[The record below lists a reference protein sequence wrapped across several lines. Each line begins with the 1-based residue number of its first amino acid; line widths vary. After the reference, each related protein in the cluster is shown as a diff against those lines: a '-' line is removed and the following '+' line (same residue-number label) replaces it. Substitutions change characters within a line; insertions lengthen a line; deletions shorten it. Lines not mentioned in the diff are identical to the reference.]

1 MHETFSVFNVFRY
14 ITFRSSYAVV
24 TALLLSFILG
34 PMLIRYLTS
43 RNLGERV
50 NHEYLE
56 HHVPKTGTPTMGGI
70 LIILSMI
77 IPTLLWADL
86 TNGFVWACI
95 LTVVLYGGIGIL
107 DDIIKLKDG
116 VGLSMRVKFLLQVA
130 AAIPI
135 LFFLSGI
142 QGYGSDFTRV
152 QFPFFKN
159 MRPDFSYFY
168 YIFAVLVI
176 TGASNAVN
184 LTDGLD
190 GLAIG
195 PIIIAFAAYT
205 LISYVVGHAVFADY
219 LQISFIKGMGEVTV
233 LCGAV
238 VGASVGFLWFNSY
251 PAQIFMGNVGSISM
265 GALLGVV
272 ALITKHEI
280 ILLLV
285 GGIFVTEALSVI
297 IQVGWYKMTKK
308 RVFLMAPLHH
318 HFEKKGWAEPKVIT
332 RFWIIAF
339 LLALIS
345 LSTLKLR

>member
-1 MHETFSVFNVFRY
+1 M
-14 ITFRSSYAVV
+14 V
-24 TALLLSFILG
+24 TALVLSFILG
-34 PMLIRYLTS
+34 PLLIRYLVS
-43 RNLGERV
+43 RNFGERV
-50 NHEYLE
+50 NNRYLE
-56 HHVPKTGTPTMGGI
+56 HHAPKTGTPTMGGV
-70 LIILSMI
+70 LIIASLI
-77 IPTLLWADL
+77 VPTLLWADL
-86 TNGFVWACI
+86 TNGFIWTCVI
-95 LTVVLYGGIGIL
+95 TVLLYGGIGL
-107 DDIIKLKDG
+107 FDDI
-116 VGLSMRVKFLLQVA
+116 VKMKNGIGIGAGMKFVLQVVA
-130 AAIPI
+130 AVPV
-135 LFFLSGI
+135 LYLLSVNP
-142 QGYGSDFTRV
+142 GYGEEFTRV

-176 TGASNAVN
+176 VGASNAVN

-195 PIIIAFAAYT
+195 PIIIAFGAYT
-205 LISYVVGHAVFADY
+205 VISYVAGHAGFADY
-219 LQISFIKGMGEVTV
+219 LQIPFIKGMGEVAV

-238 VGASVGFLWFNSY
+238 VGASLGFLWFNSY

-272 ALITKHEI
+272 ALMTKHEI

-297 IQVGWYKMTKK
+297 IQVGYYKMTKK
-308 RVFLMAPLHH
+308 RFFLMAPLHH
-318 HFEKKGWAEPKVIT
+318 HFEKKGWAEPKVII
-332 RFWIIAF
+332 RFWIVAI

>member
-1 MHETFSVFNVFRY
+1 MHESYSFFNVFRY

-24 TALLLSFILG
+24 TALVLSFILG
-34 PMLIRYLTS
+34 PLLIRYLT
-43 RNLGERV
+43 RKNLGEKV
-50 NHEYLE
+50 DGQYLE

-70 LIILSMI
+70 LIIVSLI

-86 TNGFVWACI
+86 TNYYVWAC
-95 LTVVLYGGIGIL
+95 LMTVVLFGAIGL
-107 DDIIKLKDG
+107 FDDIVKQKNNI
-116 VGLSMRVKFLLQVA
+116 GLNMRTKFFLQVMA
-130 AAIPI
+130 CIPI
-135 LFFLSGI
+135 LIFLSRI
-142 QGYGSDFTRV
+142 PGYESGFTSV
-152 QFPFFKN
+152 QFPFFKDL
-159 MRPDFSYFY
+159 RPDFSYFY
-168 YIFAVLVI
+168 YLFAVVVI

-195 PIIIAFAAYT
+195 PIIIAFGAYT
-205 LISYVVGHAVFADY
+205 VIGYVVGHAGFADY
-219 LQISFIKGMGEVTV
+219 LQISYIRGMGEVTV

-238 VGASVGFLWFNSY
+238 VGASLGFLWFNSY

-280 ILLLV
+280 ILVLI
-285 GGIFVTEALSVI
+285 GGIFVTEAISVI
-297 IQVGWYKMTKK
+297 IQVGYYKMTKK
-308 RVFLMAPLHH
+308 RFFLMAPLHH
-318 HFEKKGWAEPKVIT
+318 HFEKKGWAEPKVII
-332 RFWIIAF
+332 RFWIVAI